1 MSDAPSAEELENSA
15 LSAYKSEQWGDAAQG
30 FVAARAAYSDLGD
43 ELKAA
48 EMGNNACVAFIQAGD
63 PVLAL
68 ETVDGT
74 AQTFDRLGD
83 PKRAAQAVG
92 NQASALEATGRID
105 EAERAYVAAADRFK
119 KLGEAD
125 ARADTLKALSQLQ
138 LKRGRAVDALA
149 SMQQGL
155 EGGQK
160 LSLRERFLR
169 WLARIPMRI
178 LGG

>member
-1 MSDAPSAEELENSA
+1 VSDDRSAEELEDSGS
-15 LSAYKSEQWGDAAQG
+15 SAYKSERWSDAAQG
-30 FVAARAAYSDLGD
+30 FLAARAGYVDRGD

-48 EMGNNACVAFIQAGD
+48 EMGNNACVAFLKAGN
-63 PVLAL
+63 PRLAL
-68 ETVDGT
+68 EAVDGT

-83 PKRAAQAVG
+83 TKRAAQAMG
-92 NQASALEATGRID
+92 NQASALEANGRTD
-105 EAERAYVAAADRFK
+105 EAERAYAAAADRFK
-119 KLGEAD
+119 KLGEAE

-138 LKRGRAVDALA
+138 LKRGRAIDALA

-155 EGGQK
+155 EGSQK
-160 LSLRERFLR
+160 LSIRERFLR